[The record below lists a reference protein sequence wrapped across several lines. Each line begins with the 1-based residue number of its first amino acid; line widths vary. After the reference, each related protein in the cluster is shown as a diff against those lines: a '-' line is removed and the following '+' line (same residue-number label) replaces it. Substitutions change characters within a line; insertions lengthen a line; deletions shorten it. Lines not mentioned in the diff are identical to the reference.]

1 MKLTVEKRFN
11 DRALLAEQLAAK
23 VAGQLQEAIDARGK
37 ASLVVS
43 GGRTPLAFFQAL
55 SRQPITWSKVLVTLA
70 DERWVDLD
78 DSASNAA
85 LVRQH
90 LITGRAASARF
101 VGLKTPHATVEA
113 GLALASDWLGA
124 LPQPLDVVIL
134 GMGNDGHTASLF
146 PDCPHLQEGLQT
158 QARLIA
164 AHPASQPLA
173 RISMSLS
180 ALLNSRQ
187 IYLHLEGQ
195 DKADTLAKAL
205 AGGDVAAMPIRA
217 ILGQKQTPVDVYLY
231 QEEA

>member
-11 DRALLAEQLAAK
+11 DRALLAEQLATK

-43 GGRTPLAFFQAL
+43 GGRTPLAFFHAL

-70 DERWVDLD
+70 DERWVDVED
-78 DSASNAA
+78 AASNAA
-85 LVRQH
+85 LVRDNLLQ
-90 LITGRAASARF
+90 GRAASARF

-113 GLALASDWLGA
+113 GLALATDWLGA
-124 LPQPLDVVIL
+124 LPKPLDVVIL

-146 PDCPHLQEGLQT
+146 PDCPNLKHGLET
-158 QARLIA
+158 RDTLIA

-173 RISMSLS
+173 RISMSL
-180 ALLNSRQ
+180 ATLLNSRQ
-187 IYLHLEGQ
+187 IYLHLEGK
-195 DKADTLAKAL
+195 DKAETLAKAL
-205 AGGDVAAMPIRA
+205 ADTDVTAMPIRA
-217 ILGQKQTPVDVYLY
+217 IVGQKQTPVDVYLY